1 MFMYHQKTYLYGKER
16 WISFGFL
23 CISTLI
29 ILLAAF
35 LTNQIVSR
43 SILLVMSLLNL
54 LLAGMV
60 LKMNLRRKRIQK
72 EFIYELDK
80 DIRSKEVLCPTCGAK
95 IGASGICP
103 KCGYCRKN

>member
-1 MFMYHQKTYLYGKER
+1 MYHQKTYLYGKER

-29 ILLAAF
+29 ILLA
-35 LTNQIVSR
+35 
-43 SILLVMSLLNL
+43 MSLLNL

-80 DIRSKEVLCPTCGAK
+80 DIRSKEVLCPSCGAK

>member
-1 MFMYHQKTYLYGKER
+1 MYKYLDYFAG
-16 WISFGFL
+16 SFSDKSNRVKKYLAGDV
-23 CISTLI
+23 LI
-29 ILLAAF
+29 E
-35 LTNQIVSR
+35 S
-43 SILLVMSLLNL
+43 

-80 DIRSKEVLCPTCGAK
+80 DIRSKEVLCPSCGAK